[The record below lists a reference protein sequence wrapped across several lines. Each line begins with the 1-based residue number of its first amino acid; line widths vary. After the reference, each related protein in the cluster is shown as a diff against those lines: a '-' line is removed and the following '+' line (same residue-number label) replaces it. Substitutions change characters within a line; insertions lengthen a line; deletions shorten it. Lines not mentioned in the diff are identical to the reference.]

1 MHVKS
6 CLWIHFVVIANR
18 VEYYIGNLCLTFC
31 FTTKNDSARKTFSNT
46 AVAPSDHNRKWSV
59 IRRHR
64 LAALAPSS
72 PCVAAVYFCG
82 RICVIWWLQAGV
94 RLSVSGV
101 GVVYLSMFR
110 SLFSTVLWRLARP
123 AAAALESGCCSCG
136 ESSRML
142 FFCFIAAASVHYLI
156 FVSHQCQQ
164 G

>member
-1 MHVKS
+1 MFDV
-6 CLWIHFVVIANR
+6 WFYN
-18 VEYYIGNLCLTFC
+18 
-31 FTTKNDSARKTFSNT
+31 KNDSAWKAVSNT
-46 AVAPSDHNRKWSV
+46 AVAPSDDNRKWSV
-59 IRRHR
+59 IRRHC

-72 PCVAAVYFCG
+72 PCAAAVYFCG

-142 FFCFIAAASVHYLI
+142 FFVLSQRLLYIIWFLWVTSVSGDSINIAPTPVVVGWR
-156 FVSHQCQQ
+156 FWT
-164 G
+164 